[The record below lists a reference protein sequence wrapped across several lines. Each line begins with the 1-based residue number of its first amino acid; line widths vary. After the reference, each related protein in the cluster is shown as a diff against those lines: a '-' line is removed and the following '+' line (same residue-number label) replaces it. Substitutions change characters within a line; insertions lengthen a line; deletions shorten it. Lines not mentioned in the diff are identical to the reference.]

1 MHVLSSHNLLLKA
14 PSREQTRNAI
24 ILLLAF
30 TATLLFLLIPFD
42 AIAQLVPP
50 PPDGSTGGTAGPAPW
65 EDGLCRIAKSISGP
79 IPKYAAV
86 ICVAVMGMLMAF
98 GELGGIFKT
107 MAVVVIGISMA
118 IGAIAWIP
126 WLTGNAV
133 TLAC

>member
-1 MHVLSSHNLLLKA
+1 MHVLSSPNLLLKY

-24 ILLLAF
+24 ILLVAF
-30 TATLLFLLIPFD
+30 TATLLFLLIPIE
-42 AIAQLVPP
+42 AIAQTVP
-50 PPDGSTGGTAGPAPW
+50 GAAGTAPW

>member
-1 MHVLSSHNLLLKA
+1 MHVLSSPNLLLKY

-24 ILLLAF
+24 IFLVAF
-30 TATLLFLLIPFD
+30 TATLLFLLIPLD
-42 AIAQLVPP
+42 AIAQVVTNP
-50 PPDGSTGGTAGPAPW
+50 TAGTAPW

>member
-1 MHVLSSHNLLLKA
+1 MTNHLAFNFLSYRRT
-14 PSREQTRNAI
+14 PEQTRS
-24 ILLLAF
+24 
-30 TATLLFLLIPFD
+30 
-42 AIAQLVPP
+42 AIALLVGLAIGALLMLLPFE
-50 PPDGSTGGTAGPAPW
+50 TFAQAVAGPAPW

-133 TLAC
+133 ALSC